1 MSVLGVGAGLPG
13 VVVSGLVLPG
23 PALPGLVLPGSV
35 AGVALPAA
43 ALAAGAAVLL
53 LVPGPT
59 RLAGPAAGRPGS
71 SSAASAS
78 RLPLGLA
85 APLAGGLLL
94 LGAGVTTTALA
105 LVAALA
111 ALGGR
116 SLVRSHRRRRAAVV
130 AGEQVL
136 EACEQLASELA
147 SGQPPGA
154 ALERAAVSWPALAPV
169 AAAHRMG
176 ADVPSA
182 LRETAA
188 LPGAGDLRLVAAAWQ
203 VASRTG
209 QGLADA
215 VDRVGA
221 DLRAA
226 GSTRRIVRGELASAR
241 ATARLVGCLPVL
253 ALLMGS
259 GAGGD
264 PWGFLLGHPVG
275 LACLAAGLALGWA
288 GLAWIEAIAR
298 DVDGAT

>member
-1 MSVLGVGAGLPG
+1 MSPGGGMATVDPHLPTAAVLAATAAALAVLLAWPARPRWPGVVIVARDRRVPPVWLTAPVAGGLLVLGVGATATAL
-13 VVVSGLVLPG
+13 VVV
-23 PALPGLVLPGSV
+23 
-35 AGVALPAA
+35 
-43 ALAAGAAVLL
+43 VLL
-53 LVPGPT
+53 
-59 RLAGPAAGRPGS
+59 AG
-71 SSAASAS
+71 
-78 RLPLGLA
+78 
-85 APLAGGLLL
+85 
-94 LGAGVTTTALA
+94 LGA
-105 LVAALA
+105 
-111 ALGGR
+111 R
-116 SLVRSHRRRRAAVV
+116 SLLSARRRAASEV
-130 AGEQVL
+130 ATGDAVL
-136 EACEQLASELA
+136 ETCEQLASELS

-154 ALERAAVSWPALAPV
+154 ALGRAATAWSPLEPV
-169 AAAHRMG
+169 AAAHAMG

-182 LRETAA
+182 LRAA
-188 LPGAGDLRLVAAAWQ
+188 ADQPGARDLRLVAAAWQ

-209 QGLADA
+209 HGLAGA
-215 VDRVGA
+215 VDRVAA

-226 GSTRRIVRGELASAR
+226 HATRRIVRGELASAR